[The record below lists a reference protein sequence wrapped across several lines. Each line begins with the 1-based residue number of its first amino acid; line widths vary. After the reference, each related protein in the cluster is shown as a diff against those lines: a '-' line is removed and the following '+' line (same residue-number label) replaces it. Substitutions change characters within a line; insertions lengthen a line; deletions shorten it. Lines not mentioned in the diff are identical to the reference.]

1 MSRSLCC
8 AAGPCANQRRKNGPD
23 SPAPCRRSH
32 PYCTSPG
39 HRSEA
44 RPCAKVNRPAP
55 RSKEESR
62 HGQTRGGSATA
73 PAFTLPD
80 QDGKPVKLSDFKGQQ
95 VIVYFYPADDTPGCT
110 KEACQFNDNLKTFEK
125 AGVAVLGISPD
136 KAEKHVKFR
145 TKYKL
150 KFPLLTD
157 ADKKVMEKYGAW
169 GEKTMYGKKTV
180 GTIRSTFLVGPNGK
194 IQRAWYHVR
203 ADGHAA
209 KVLEEIAEG
218 GLVHEAGLE
227 RCRASLATGA
237 TELGRGQAR
246 ASGPRAVS
254 SGSSSRR
261 HRRAGGR
268 GRRGRRRRRSD
279 TEAVPLLTPAALDE

>member
-1 MSRSLCC
+1 M
-8 AAGPCANQRRKNGPD
+8 
-23 SPAPCRRSH
+23 
-32 PYCTSPG
+32 
-39 HRSEA
+39 
-44 RPCAKVNRPAP
+44 
-55 RSKEESR
+55 
-62 HGQTRGGSATA
+62 
-73 PAFTLPD
+73 
-80 QDGKPVKLSDFKGQQ
+80 
-95 VIVYFYPADDTPGCT
+95 
-110 KEACQFNDNLKTFEK
+110 
-125 AGVAVLGISPD
+125 AVLGISPD

-218 GLVHEAGLE
+218 
-227 RCRASLATGA
+227 
-237 TELGRGQAR
+237 
-246 ASGPRAVS
+246 
-254 SGSSSRR
+254 
-261 HRRAGGR
+261 
-268 GRRGRRRRRSD
+268 
-279 TEAVPLLTPAALDE
+279 